1 VNDRF
6 SSFTSRLN
14 VPGLLPW
21 QSYFLAFV
29 LGVFSYRYPV
39 ASLTALGV
47 VFFVDACFRGWL
59 KRLPLLAFL
68 MCAVFGFSYAAQRA
82 AEPVDIPEW
91 MEKRT
96 SVVVHG
102 VVDRSEPR
110 TDHRRRIILR
120 DLRYELDGQERS
132 LPGMLVWNWRS
143 PDYTPAPGQSFKGRM
158 RVVPVRGFAN
168 PGGWD
173 YDWYW
178 LRQGVQWRAW
188 PQGRQWKA
196 TWGERP
202 ADFFWSLKSGLRS
215 AVARNVPD
223 TQGGAMVLALVT
235 GDKFLLS
242 AETTDAVRSAGLS
255 HTLALSGLHVGFV
268 AAMGFGL
275 AWLVGWLYPS
285 IMLSIPRPKLGVLF
299 AAPLVL
305 AYAWIGQPSPSLV
318 RAAVMY
324 GVWGFLL
331 FQGRG
336 RLLFDGLFFALAAI
350 VLFDPLSVFGLSLQ
364 MSAVA
369 VAGIGLMFPQVR
381 PLFRTGGTWWRKAIG
396 WAGGLLALS
405 LCANLALLP
414 LVSWYFGTWTPNIL
428 FNLVWLPVLGC
439 AVMPLGLVGA
449 LFVTA
454 PLVAPFGAWC
464 LGVAA
469 EIMDWL
475 LALLHL
481 FDVAGYLPVTAVLRP
496 LWPEIVG
503 CAVLLAVALTAW
515 ANRQLFPGVAAVGF
529 LFMVAPHVS
538 IVVADAQDEVR
549 LTVIDV
555 GLGQS
560 ALISLPGG
568 HRWLVD
574 GGGGSSRF
582 DIGEAVVAPYL
593 TRGRAPRLDGVF
605 MSHPDSD
612 HSHGL
617 PYILSRFEVGAFY
630 TNGMLPRGRTGKK
643 MRAALVESG
652 LVPQPL
658 YAGAQVALE
667 DDTVFEVLHPAVG
680 YRNSHANERSLV
692 LRLVRDGKG
701 LAVIPG
707 DVENDG
713 LISVAASA
721 MPLKA
726 EVLVL
731 PHHGSKSS
739 LNTDLYHGVSAE
751 AALCSNGYL
760 NRYGFPDQNVLDAVG
775 VPVFSTSRHGLIQAI
790 WNADNVLS
798 IRAFLP

>member
-1 VNDRF
+1 
-6 SSFTSRLN
+6 
-14 VPGLLPW
+14 
-21 QSYFLAFV
+21 
-29 LGVFSYRYPV
+29 
-39 ASLTALGV
+39 
-47 VFFVDACFRGWL
+47 
-59 KRLPLLAFL
+59 
-68 MCAVFGFSYAAQRA
+68 
-82 AEPVDIPEW
+82 
-91 MEKRT
+91 
-96 SVVVHG
+96 
-102 VVDRSEPR
+102 
-110 TDHRRRIILR
+110 
-120 DLRYELDGQERS
+120 
-132 LPGMLVWNWRS
+132 
-143 PDYTPAPGQSFKGRM
+143 
-158 RVVPVRGFAN
+158 
-168 PGGWD
+168 
-173 YDWYW
+173 
-178 LRQGVQWRAW
+178 
-188 PQGRQWKA
+188 
-196 TWGERP
+196 
-202 ADFFWSLKSGLRS
+202 
-215 AVARNVPD
+215 
-223 TQGGAMVLALVT
+223 
-235 GDKFLLS
+235 
-242 AETTDAVRSAGLS
+242 
-255 HTLALSGLHVGFV
+255 
-268 AAMGFGL
+268 
-275 AWLVGWLYPS
+275 
-285 IMLSIPRPKLGVLF
+285 
-299 AAPLVL
+299 
-305 AYAWIGQPSPSLV
+305 
-318 RAAVMY
+318 
-324 GVWGFLL
+324 
-331 FQGRG
+331 
-336 RLLFDGLFFALAAI
+336 
-350 VLFDPLSVFGLSLQ
+350 
-364 MSAVA
+364 
-369 VAGIGLMFPQVR
+369 
-381 PLFRTGGTWWRKAIG
+381 
-396 WAGGLLALS
+396 
-405 LCANLALLP
+405 
-414 LVSWYFGTWTPNIL
+414 
-428 FNLVWLPVLGC
+428 
-439 AVMPLGLVGA
+439 
-449 LFVTA
+449 
-454 PLVAPFGAWC
+454 
-464 LGVAA
+464 
-469 EIMDWL
+469 MDWL

-515 ANRQLFPGVAAVGF
+515 ANRRLFPGVAAVGF

-538 IVVADAQDEVR
+538 IMASDAQDEVR

-726 EVLVL
+726 DVLVL

-760 NRYGFPDQNVLDAVG
+760 NRYGFPDQKVLDAVG